1 MRLRGSIERY
11 ATELVALLVVT
22 IWGVNFV
29 FLKAALDEWDPLAF
43 TFVRYV
49 GMLALSWG
57 VVLALPRQPGGRRG
71 VARADVGRVA
81 LAGVLGFSCYML
93 LSIVGL
99 NYTTAFS
106 NALLLAVAPLF
117 VALLLRG
124 LGAEQVSGRQWLA
137 LLVSLAGV
145 VVFLSDKLADGVGAA
160 SAGDLISLAAAFFFA
175 AYTVINRPLL
185 TRYSAP
191 RVTAWT
197 LSAGSLPVLLIAAP
211 SFATQDWSR
220 VSALGWLLVVWAA
233 VVPVYI
239 AWTLWSWVN
248 HRDGVGRASVFIF
261 LTPLVGGATSWLLLD
276 EGFGPL
282 KAGGALL
289 TLAGLALARRAA
301 RRASVSAVAN
311 AVSAPALAA
320 APDG

>member
-1 MRLRGSIERY
+1 MRLRLGIERH
-11 ATELVALLVVT
+11 ATALVALLVVT

-29 FLKAALDEWDPLAF
+29 FIKAALDEWDPLAF

-57 VVLALPRQPGGRRG
+57 VLLWQQRRGGQLG
-71 VARADVGRVA
+71 VARADLGRVA
-81 LAGVLGFSCYML
+81 LAGLLGFSCYML
-93 LSIVGL
+93 LSIIGL
-99 NYTTAFS
+99 DYTTAFS

-137 LLVSLAGV
+137 LLVSFAGV
-145 VVFLSDKLADGVGAA
+145 LVFLSDKAADGVGAA
-160 SAGDLISLAAAFFFA
+160 SAGDLISLAAAGFFA
-175 AYTVINRPLL
+175 GYSVANRPLL
-185 TRYSAP
+185 ARYPAP

-197 LSAGSLPVLLIAAP
+197 LAIGSVPVLLVTAP
-211 SFATQDWSR
+211 AFVAQDWSR
-220 VSALGWLLVVWAA
+220 VTALGWLLVTWSA

-261 LTPLVGGATSWLLLD
+261 LTPIVGGVTSWLLLD
-276 EGFGPL
+276 EGFGAL
-282 KAGGALL
+282 KIGGALL

-301 RRASVSAVAN
+301 RQPHATSPAAN
-311 AVSAPALAA
+311 AHSAGLAMPSDA
-320 APDG
+320 

>member
-1 MRLRGSIERY
+1 MRLRLAVERH

-29 FLKAALDEWDPLAF
+29 FIKAALDEWDPLAF

-57 VVLALPRQPGGRRG
+57 VLLWQRRQRGAALA
-71 VARADVGRVA
+71 VARADLGRVA
-81 LAGVLGFSCYML
+81 LAGLLGFSCYML
-93 LSIVGL
+93 LSIIGL
-99 NYTTAFS
+99 DYTTAFS

-137 LLVSLAGV
+137 LLVSFAGV
-145 VVFLSDKLADGVGAA
+145 VVFLSDKAADGLGSA
-160 SAGDLISLAAAFFFA
+160 SAGDLISLAAAGFFA
-175 AYTVINRPLL
+175 AYTVANRPLL
-185 TRYSAP
+185 ARYPAP

-197 LSAGSLPVLLIAAP
+197 LAIGSVPVLLVTAP
-211 SFATQDWSR
+211 AFGAQDWSR
-220 VSALGWLLVVWAA
+220 FTALGWLLAAWAA
-233 VVPVYI
+233 IVPVYI

-261 LTPLVGGATSWLLLD
+261 LTPIVGGVTSWLLLD
-276 EGFGPL
+276 EGFGAL
-282 KAGGALL
+282 KIGGALL
-289 TLAGLALARRAA
+289 TLAGLVLARRAA
-301 RRASVSAVAN
+301 RAATRTPASEIARPPLSAVAG
-311 AVSAPALAA
+311 
-320 APDG
+320 DG